1 MSDELC
7 EDAFLEGAMERYG
20 DAVYRLAL
28 CRLGSRADAEDVYQD
43 VFLRL
48 LRDTTAF
55 RDGEHLKAWL
65 LRVTLHCCVDLRRS
79 AWWKRTAP
87 LEAAADAAA
96 PLSEE
101 KGALWQAVEALPADL
116 RTAVWLHYVEGY
128 GTDRYAWLVI
138 VDKGQTLTQEEAA
151 AKVAISAADS
161 VVTITPSFDVNR
173 TGKVDVND
181 AQLVYDMYNGTYSN
195 FTQVSVEKF
204 LRADVNATKVVDHA
218 DAVAIVNQF
227 K

>member
-1 MSDELC
+1 MSDGLR
-7 EDAFLEGAMERYG
+7 EDAFLEDAMERYG

-55 RDGEHLKAWL
+55 CDGEHLKAWL
-65 LRVTLHCCVDLRRS
+65 LRVTLHCCIDLRRS

-96 PLSEE
+96 PLGEE
-101 KGALWQAVEALPADL
+101 KGADL

-128 GTDRYAWLVI
+128 GTDEIAEI
-138 VDKGQTLTQEEAA
+138 VNCRPATVRTRLHRARKKLQTELEGELNDEHVGRNEEYQGAGRAKG
-151 AKVAISAADS
+151 ADS
-161 VVTITPSFDVNR
+161 R
-173 TGKVDVND
+173 GG
-181 AQLVYDMYNGTYSN
+181 A
-195 FTQVSVEKF
+195 
-204 LRADVNATKVVDHA
+204 
-218 DAVAIVNQF
+218 
-227 K
+227 